1 MPNAF
6 RTDEDRLK
14 ARPLPKNKFRF
25 VDTSDAIVVCI
36 LGVALLA
43 GKIRGV
49 VMGPLS
55 ICIGVSTIISAILLL
70 LEDLQVL
77 RGRWA
82 WTGWILLIVT
92 VVVFGVVNF

>member
-1 MPNAF
+1 MHNAF

-14 ARPLPKNKFRF
+14 SRPLSKNKFRF

-36 LGVALLA
+36 LGIALLA

-49 VMGPLS
+49 VLGPIN
-55 ICIGVSTIISAILLL
+55 ICVGISTIISAILLL

-82 WTGWILLIVT
+82 WTGWMLLLVT
-92 VVVFGVVNF
+92 LVVFGLVNF